1 MSQLTDNLFV
11 LAPRKKEDA
20 RAEPGEAVVNPRR
33 TSPRATFLPDRAHAV
48 PDHGLLEEA
57 SFHKMISRE
66 RKRTE
71 RSRKPF
77 LLMLLDLGN
86 RLPVDKNG
94 KVLDQILSA
103 LSLTTRET
111 DITGWYGTQSV
122 VGVMFTEISIDDK
135 SSSLTSMVNRVSE
148 TLRSNL
154 TAAQFNQIAISCHLF
169 PEDWTHE
176 LPARQSNP
184 TLYPDLSKRDESRK
198 LFSVLKRVMDI
209 VGSALALAL
218 FLPFFLLIAAVIKL
232 TSPGPV
238 FFRQNRVGQHG
249 VPFVFLKFRSM
260 HVNNDPTAHKEY
272 VRQLIAGQPDGKR
285 TTANSD
291 GVYKMTND
299 PRITKIGAFLRRS
312 SLDEVPQFINVLR
325 GEMSLVGP
333 RPPIA
338 YEVEAYDLWHRRR
351 VLEAKPGI
359 TGLWQVHGRSR
370 VTFDEMVRLDLHYAK
385 TWSPWMDVK
394 ILFRTPG
401 AMFGGAH

>member
-1 MSQLTDNLFV
+1 
-11 LAPRKKEDA
+11 
-20 RAEPGEAVVNPRR
+20 
-33 TSPRATFLPDRAHAV
+33 
-48 PDHGLLEEA
+48 
-57 SFHKMISRE
+57 MISVE

-77 LLMLLDLGN
+77 LLLLLDLGK
-86 RLPVDKNG
+86 RLPSEKNG
-94 KVLDQILSA
+94 KVLDQILAA

-111 DITGWYGTQSV
+111 DITGWYSTQSV
-122 VGVMFTEISIDDK
+122 VGVMFTEISIDDRA
-135 SSSLTSMVNRVSE
+135 SNLNTMVNRVSE

-154 TAAQFNQIAISCHLF
+154 TAPQFNQISITCHLF
-169 PEDWTHE
+169 PEDWKHE
-176 LPARQSNP
+176 IPARQSNP

-198 LFSVLKRVMDI
+198 LFSVLKRVMDV
-209 VGSALALAL
+209 VGSVCALAILS
-218 FLPFFLLIAAVIKL
+218 PIFLLIAAVIKL

-238 FFRQNRVGQHG
+238 FFQQKRVGQHG
-249 VPFVFLKFRSM
+249 VSFVFLKFRSM

-272 VRQLIAGQPDGKR
+272 VRQLIAGQADGKAA
-285 TTANSD
+285 TGD

-299 PRITKIGAFLRRS
+299 PRITKIGAFLRRT
-312 SLDEVPQFINVLR
+312 SLDEVPQFINVLQ

-338 YEVEAYDLWHRRR
+338 YEVEAYDIWHRRR